1 MLEEAIEGED
11 KLLVIFSR
19 LLIAFEYFR
28 NGGVK
33 LELEGKSDHVLSK

>member
-11 KLLVIFSR
+11 ELLVVFDR

-28 NGGVK
+28 NGGIE
-33 LELEGKSDHVLSK
+33 LELEGKSDHV